1 MFRIMGSGVSG
12 LQWFPQVAS
21 GAAVPR
27 PQSTGSVVAAHGRSC
42 SADRGIFLDQAWNL
56 CLLCWQAD
64 SLPLSNEGKPGTQ
77 AFFRWGDLDGF
88 SVLRTLPCFQKDC
101 WLPQEASARIFM
113 GTPGSEVPR
122 DVGVDI
128 SYSWP
133 QGKFRLKLLHPKK
146 RIELDG
152 KDSGPP
158 VTLPPVTG
166 WIRGPDTARSLWT
179 PQPPSEVGT
188 TSSPV

>member
-1 MFRIMGSGVSG
+1 MQTSAEV
-12 LQWFPQVAS
+12 
-21 GAAVPR
+21 VPR

-101 WLPQEASARIFM
+101 WLPQEASAHIFM